1 MDSYNRKNLQHI
13 KDIFE
18 QKTGVFL
25 ADRPHRCSIRLVLVA
40 AAMAVCSLTMMAFSA
55 DLFSPLTGDEL
66 RLCATY
72 KGDGLVAVYVE
83 NHSDKELRFQEQLK
97 LMRWSTA
104 EEITPLSNE
113 IIFGETDFPS
123 HTAGI
128 MTIDLSG
135 AYNIAALEKPMVGD
149 HYYLVLT
156 NHHFVFGQDWIC
168 EVAFAKPILPE
179 EEEPTPLP
187 PAEADTAAI
196 GQIMEKL
203 QPYFSYTF
211 TDVASHLNHLNGYYA
226 KCRELLAEVQGNTV
240 TAKSPHLY
248 VGITPANV
256 VFDETVSFDAQYRL
270 VGQYRSTLDLYHIP
284 VGSHETERAL
294 VLSADIPLHK
304 GDTDGGAPI
313 PLIYI
318 MTYDTNEIESPQDY
332 TFIRGRLMTFA
343 ALEPYKV
350 FEDDRYVCYEVTD
363 FFYSDLD
370 QYVKDFVDTRGDV
383 YFDETIRQRVQNIY
397 TYYTDKEILREQLY
411 YMDDS
416 KSK

>member
-1 MDSYNRKNLQHI
+1 MDSYNRTNLQHI

-25 ADRPHRCSIRLVLVA
+25 ADRPHRCSIRPVLVA

-72 KGDGLVAVYVE
+72 EGDGLVAVYVE

-156 NHHFVFGQDWIC
+156 IGIHI
-168 EVAFAKPILPE
+168 KILP
-179 EEEPTPLP
+179 
-187 PAEADTAAI
+187 
-196 GQIMEKL
+196 
-203 QPYFSYTF
+203 
-211 TDVASHLNHLNGYYA
+211 
-226 KCRELLAEVQGNTV
+226 KCG
-240 TAKSPHLY
+240 S
-248 VGITPANV
+248 
-256 VFDETVSFDAQYRL
+256 
-270 VGQYRSTLDLYHIP
+270 STLQHSAVKAFYH
-284 VGSHETERAL
+284 RQ
-294 VLSADIPLHK
+294 
-304 GDTDGGAPI
+304 
-313 PLIYI
+313 
-318 MTYDTNEIESPQDY
+318 N
-332 TFIRGRLMTFA
+332 FFA
-343 ALEPYKV
+343 CP
-350 FEDDRYVCYEVTD
+350 
-363 FFYSDLD
+363 
-370 QYVKDFVDTRGDV
+370 G
-383 YFDETIRQRVQNIY
+383 
-397 TYYTDKEILREQLY
+397 
-411 YMDDS
+411 
-416 KSK
+416 